1 VRIRWIAALLFG
13 LAAIVAMPAQAGAVD
28 LPAGF
33 QDTTVF
39 EHIYEPTTFRF
50 APDGRIF
57 VAEKPGRI
65 LEFDNLQDTT
75 PTVFAD
81 IRTKVYDTG
90 DRGILGLAL
99 DPQFDAGRPYV
110 YVLYTYDHVL
120 GDPAPPPKWGSP
132 NQTGDPCPEPNGAD
146 ACLVSGRLVRLAAE
160 GNTAA
165 GGVTSPTEKLLAEGW
180 CQQFS
185 SHSIGDLE
193 FGPEGDLYASGGE
206 GASFESADYGQFGT
220 PNSKRN
226 PCGDPPA
233 GAGGEEKPP
242 SAEGGSLRSQNP
254 KLLSGKVIRIN
265 PDTGDGVPGNP
276 LFGSSDENERRIIAE
291 GFRNPFRFAIDP
303 ETDEVY
309 VGNVGWGEIEEID
322 RFAGKP
328 GTLYN
333 SGWPCLEGEAP
344 NPGFSGL
351 GLTVC
356 ENLYNHP
363 SLTAPPFFSYR
374 HDSGVTPEDPCPTQY
389 GSAVGGLDFYE
400 GKGASAFPSSYD
412 GALFFS
418 DPIRQCL
425 YVMFRG
431 VDDRPD
437 PSTTI
442 PFLTNGNV
450 SPGIDVQEGPEGSLF
465 YAKLSDD
472 EFHGS
477 QGSIHK
483 ISYFSGN
490 QPPVARL
497 KVDHESSAGNLTA
510 TFDASESSDADGEAL
525 QYAWDPQGDGTYET
539 PSGTA
544 TKTLSFNDSQNHTV
558 AVRVSDQQSATSID
572 RLTVYPHDTPPVP
585 SIAEPADPATFR
597 WSVGQAIHFAGGASD
612 QEDGAL
618 PATRLDWSSHL
629 YHCPFSGC
637 HAHPLQAFPAV
648 ASGTLI
654 APAHELPSHIE
665 LTLTATDS
673 RGLSASKAI
682 ELDPQ
687 EVTLRIESLPSGL
700 TLSAG
705 PLTKQTPFDLQT
717 IEGSTITLAAPASAE
732 FEAATHPFLSW
743 SDGGERVHSVNA
755 LGSATYLAKYDSGV
769 TQQPE
774 GEGPG
779 GGTPTAT
786 PPAGSPSPP
795 APSPIPRSV
804 IDAHPA
810 KTTRSGVARF
820 VFSADQ
826 IGAKFRCKLDGK
838 PFVACASP
846 WSYRHLRPGQHRFQ
860 VEASNAAGL
869 SEPSPSVYRWTVL
882 CPRSESL
889 LRGRCVASSSQSRRR

>member
-1 VRIRWIAALLFG
+1 MLSG
-13 LAAIVAMPAQAGAVD
+13 LAAIVAMPAQAGAAD

-39 EHIYEPTTFRF
+39 EHVYEPTTFRF

-57 VAEKPGRI
+57 VAEKPGI
-65 LEFDNLQDTT
+65 ITFYDNLQDTT

-99 DPQFDAGRPYV
+99 DPQFDSGRPYV
-110 YVLYTYDHVL
+110 YVLYTYDHIL
-120 GDPAPPPKWGSP
+120 GDPAPPPKWGTP

-146 ACLVSGRLVRLAAE
+146 ACLVSGRLVRLTAE

-165 GGVTSPTEKLLAEGW
+165 GGVTSPAEKLLAEGW

-206 GASFESADYGQFGT
+206 GASFESSDYGQFGA
-220 PNSKRN
+220 PNSNRN

-233 GAGGEEKPP
+233 GVGGEEKPP

-254 KLLSGKVIRIN
+254 KLLSGKVIRID
-265 PDTGDGVPGNP
+265 PETGQGVPGNP
-276 LFGSSDENERRIIAE
+276 LYASGDENERRIIAE

-322 RFAGKP
+322 RVAGKP
-328 GTLYN
+328 ETLYN
-333 SGWPCLEGEAP
+333 SGWPCLEGNGP
-344 NPGFSGL
+344 NPGFAGL
-351 GLTVC
+351 GLNVC
-356 ENLYNHP
+356 ENLYNNP
-363 SLTAPPFFSYR
+363 GSTAPPFFSYR
-374 HDSGVTPEDPCPTQY
+374 HDAGVTPEDHCPTEY
-389 GSAVGGLDFYE
+389 GSAIAGLDFYE
-400 GKGASAFPSSYD
+400 GEGPSAFPASYA

-418 DPIRQCL
+418 DPIRRCL

-431 VDDRPD
+431 ADDRPD

-442 PFLTNGNV
+442 PFLADGGV
-450 SPGIDVQEGPEGSLF
+450 SPGIDIQEGPEGNLF
-465 YAKLSDD
+465 YAKLFDE

-497 KVDHESSAGNLTA
+497 TADHESSPGNLTA
-510 TFDASESSDADGEAL
+510 TFDASESSDADDEPL
-525 QYAWDPQGDGTYET
+525 DFEWDPQGDGTYEAPVT
-539 PSGTA
+539 TA
-544 TKTLSFNDSQNHTV
+544 TKMLSFNDAQNHTV
-558 AVRVSDQQSATSID
+558 AVRVSDEQGATSVA
-572 RLTVYPHDTPPVP
+572 RLTVYPHDTPPTP
-585 SIAEPADPATFR
+585 EILEPADPSAFR
-597 WSVGQAIHFAGGASD
+597 WRVGQAIHFAGGASD

-618 PATRLDWSSHL
+618 AATSLDWSSHL
-629 YHCPFSGC
+629 YHCPFANC
-637 HAHPLQAFPAV
+637 HVHPLQAFPAV
-648 ASGTLI
+648 GSGTLI

-665 LTLTATDS
+665 LILTATDS
-673 RGLSASKAI
+673 RGLEASKAI
-682 ELDPQ
+682 DLYPREL
-687 EVTLRIESLPSGL
+687 TLRIDSEPPGL

-717 IEGSTITLAAPASAE
+717 IEGSTITLAAPASVE
-732 FEAATHPFLSW
+732 FDGAAHPFLTW

-755 LGSATYLAKYDSGV
+755 LGDATYLAKYEGGV
-769 TQQPE
+769 AGETE
-774 GEGPG
+774 GEPAKGVVTP
-779 GGTPTAT
+779 PTA
-786 PPAGSPSPP
+786 GLSPLPLP
-795 APSPIPRSV
+795 APRSAIGSHPRKV
-804 IDAHPA
+804 TH
-810 KTTRSGVARF
+810 SGVARF

-826 IGAKFRCKLDGK
+826 PGAGFRCKLDGK
-838 PFVACASP
+838 PFVACSSP
-846 WSYRHLRPGQHRFQ
+846 RFYRHLGPGSHRFE
-860 VEASNAAGL
+860 VVAVSAGGL
-869 SEPSPSVYRWTVL
+869 SESKPATYRWMVL
-882 CPRSESL
+882 CPRSEL
-889 LRGRCVASSSQSRRR
+889 RLRGRCVASPRQSRRR